1 MLNCIIVI
9 ILNRVCSSGPV
20 CRLADVPFFKKKKPA
35 RPVRRGCRCNPCPT
49 GQAGLTQQ
57 LRSKQR
63 STFNFFPSQPPLG
76 FSTADGV
83 LHSSQPS
90 NYSTI
95 NYPTTLSF
103 AKTLKMEKKA
113 SESLVIMTELV
124 LPNDT
129 NNFGNLMGGRLM
141 YWMDIAAA
149 LAAMK
154 HCGAPVVTASV
165 DNISFETPIKIGN
178 VVHIEAKVTRAFN
191 SSMEVHMD
199 VWGEDA
205 IQQYKYKSNEAYYTF
220 VALDPNGKPR
230 RINTLIP
237 ETEKENKLFEGALRR
252 RQIRLILGGKMKPE
266 DAEELKALFVK

>member
-1 MLNCIIVI
+1 
-9 ILNRVCSSGPV
+9 
-20 CRLADVPFFKKKKPA
+20 
-35 RPVRRGCRCNPCPT
+35 
-49 GQAGLTQQ
+49 
-57 LRSKQR
+57 
-63 STFNFFPSQPPLG
+63 
-76 FSTADGV
+76 
-83 LHSSQPS
+83 
-90 NYSTI
+90 
-95 NYPTTLSF
+95 
-103 AKTLKMEKKA
+103 MEKKG

-129 NNFGNLMGGRLM
+129 NSFGNLMGGRLM

-154 HCGAPVVTASV
+154 HCAAPVVTASV

-191 SSMEVHMD
+191 SSMEIHMN

-220 VALDPNGKPR
+220 VSIDPNGKPR
-230 RINTLIP
+230 PVHQLIP
-237 ETEKENKLFEGALRR
+237 ETEEEIKLFESALRR

-266 DAEELKALFVK
+266 DANELKALFIK